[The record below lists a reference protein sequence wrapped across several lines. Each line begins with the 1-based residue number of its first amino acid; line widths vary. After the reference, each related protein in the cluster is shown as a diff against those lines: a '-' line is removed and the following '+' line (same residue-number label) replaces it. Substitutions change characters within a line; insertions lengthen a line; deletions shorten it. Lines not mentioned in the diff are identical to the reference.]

1 MRAVDTNVLV
11 RLVTR
16 DDRKQVAAAESF
28 VSKGAWVSTL
38 VLMEATWVLTAVYD
52 LTHAEIATAIDMLL
66 HHRDLT
72 IQESDSVAAALEQY
86 RNRPALGFSDCLIL
100 ETARKAGHLPL
111 GTFDRNLSKLDG
123 AEGHKFNATHQSL
136 LVKLSGGLGTRDRR
150 RRNNW
155 NIWNDCNLGNSLNHD
170 VECFFR
176 LVANPSPTAIMYIR
190 NPCSTGIHERP
201 TNWREASLFLEA
213 ALASLF

>member
-28 VSKGAWVSTL
+28 VIKGAWVSTL
-38 VLMEATWVLTAVYD
+38 VLMEATWVLTAVYE
-52 LTHAEIATAIDMLL
+52 LTYAEIATAIDMLL

-123 AEGHKFNATHQSL
+123 AEGL
-136 LVKLSGGLGTRDRR
+136 
-150 RRNNW
+150 
-155 NIWNDCNLGNSLNHD
+155 
-170 VECFFR
+170 
-176 LVANPSPTAIMYIR
+176 
-190 NPCSTGIHERP
+190 
-201 TNWREASLFLEA
+201 
-213 ALASLF
+213 